1 MSAVV
6 VPFPVRD
13 DDRQEPL
20 CATRDPAWWFEPELF
35 QRAIEV
41 CGRCPMR
48 SGCLANALQSGERL
62 GVWGGLTP
70 EQRAALPVADVIVLR
85 PAGGRR

>member
-6 VPFPVRD
+6 VPFPVRG

-35 QRAIEV
+35 PRAIEV
-41 CGRCPMR
+41 CSRCAMR
-48 SGCLANALQSGERL
+48 SACLAEALQSGERL

-70 EQRAALPVADVIVLR
+70 EQRADLPAADVIVLR
-85 PAGGRR
+85 PERGRR